1 LSGDSS
7 QSGSKF
13 ADQKRQFHLSAIFN
27 NTKFEQGEPMPRH
40 LLLIALTTVF
50 TTFASANDAAMPPK
64 NPKAQT
70 TQPPAANASGEY
82 GEAKFNAKDAK
93 AIAPTLTEGDAIIKT
108 TVTEVCPK
116 KGCWMKVKGAK
127 ASEDLRVTFKD
138 YGFFVPTEL
147 IGKEVA
153 LQGRYVQHTE
163 SVEEQKHLL
172 KDAKRPQ
179 AEIDAITAPKTT
191 YRFVS
196 TGVKVLPANSK

>member
-1 LSGDSS
+1 
-7 QSGSKF
+7 
-13 ADQKRQFHLSAIFN
+13 
-27 NTKFEQGEPMPRH
+27 MPRH
-40 LLLIALTTVF
+40 LLLIAMTTVF
-50 TTFASANDAAMPPK
+50 ATFALANDLAMPPK

-70 TQPPAANASGEY
+70 AQPPAANATGEY
-82 GEAKFNAKDAK
+82 GDTKFNPKDAK
-93 AIAPTLTEGDAIIKT
+93 AIASTATEGDAIIKT

-127 ASEDLRVTFKD
+127 ANEDVRVTFKD

-153 LQGRYVQHTE
+153 LQGRYVEHTE

-179 AEIDAITAPKTT
+179 AEIDAITAPKTSL
-191 YRFVS
+191 RFVS
-196 TGVKVLPANSK
+196 TGVKVLSTQPK